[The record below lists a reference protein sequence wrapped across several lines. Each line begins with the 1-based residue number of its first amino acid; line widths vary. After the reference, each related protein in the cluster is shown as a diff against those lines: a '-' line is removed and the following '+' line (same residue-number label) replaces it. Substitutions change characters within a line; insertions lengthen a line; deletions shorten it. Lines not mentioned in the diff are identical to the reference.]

1 MRTLLHS
8 FCCISKN
15 QSRYYVLTSHF
26 ADKPIASG
34 NLYLI
39 TLTQHEPSTP
49 QWFRAFNQHLKGH
62 RFNSRWETTDF
73 FFFFCYWHY
82 YVSTTTSHV
91 KTLVKWLGKRDL
103 QWSLSFSVQP
113 APRGQGSKSHWED
126 VKTLSHLR
134 LITLI
139 HSLNAIQ
146 VAIRFFWDINFS
158 LRCWY
163 YWACGCKGHVFP
175 RMSWQGHRSDS
186 CWENTNYYLKVIG
199 FCSSLINS
207 FILGSHWF

>member
-39 TLTQHEPSTP
+39 ALTQHEPSTP

-113 APRGQGSKSHWED
+113 APRGQGSKSHWGRENIISSMANNSYSF
-126 VKTLSHLR
+126 TPCNSSR
-134 LITLI
+134 Y
-139 HSLNAIQ
+139 S
-146 VAIRFFWDINFS
+146 FFPDINFS

-163 YWACGCKGHVFP
+163 YWACRYKGHVFP
-175 RMSWQGHRSDS
+175 RMSWQGHWSDS

-207 FILGSHWF
+207 FISGSHWF